1 MMDPNDPVAVARNAG
16 LPENL
21 AAYMPRYVHI
31 ESGGNP
37 NARTGSYSGL
47 LQMGPDE
54 IRRYGGSG
62 LAQGAK
68 MYADRANWFQGQYGR
83 PPSPTELYLINQQG
97 EGGVAKHMAN
107 PGAPAWQNMASTAE
121 GQQKGEAWAKRAIW
135 GNVPDDIKKQF
146 PGGVDSLTSQQF
158 MDIWKNKV
166 EHTPIPPRPPAD
178 IPLTDAQWRQKTGA
192 PPPPS
197 TGDVAA
203 ASATGSATPASAAAG
218 PQASLPMRPPGAP
231 RATITNPAGL
241 SPIGNAQ
248 TWDQVRTGGGGPSTA
263 APAARA
269 AAPGLGSLGSQIA
282 SALSPR
288 GGAAAPQSGY
298 VDPTTGH
305 GIVNPS
311 GSGEQAMGITRDI
324 GPMAASRVTPPAARP
339 APAPQRG
346 VAAPTQSSGATTAP
360 PPAAP
365 VPPPR
370 PDFNNARPI
379 PFAGSVDPVTGAARP
394 GQGAPDLSGP
404 TPPAPPEAGALA
416 GPPPPPPQSSAG
428 PAAAAPMT
436 IGGVQ
441 LFPPQP
447 SLPTNPPPTVANGL
461 PWPQTVAPPVIPPPQ
476 PNQVL
481 GLSPFATGPQPQQ
494 QAQTLPLAPFQPDWS
509 NFNIPFTFDA
519 NG

>member
-1 MMDPNDPVAVARNAG
+1 MIPVAVARNAG

-62 LAQGAK
+62 LAARREDVCRPSK
-68 MYADRANWFQGQYGR
+68 LVPRSVRPTAITDRALSDQSAGRRRRSQAHGQSR
-83 PPSPTELYLINQQG
+83 R
-97 EGGVAKHMAN
+97 ACFA
-107 PGAPAWQNMASTAE
+107 NMASAAE

-379 PFAGSVDPVTGAARP
+379 PFAGSVDPVTERVVPAKVRQIFP
-394 GQGAPDLSGP
+394 GQHHRRRPR
-404 TPPAPPEAGALA
+404 LA
-416 GPPPPPPQSSAG
+416 R
-428 PAAAAPMT
+428 
-436 IGGVQ
+436 
-441 LFPPQP
+441 
-447 SLPTNPPPTVANGL
+447 
-461 PWPQTVAPPVIPPPQ
+461 
-476 PNQVL
+476 
-481 GLSPFATGPQPQQ
+481 
-494 QAQTLPLAPFQPDWS
+494 
-509 NFNIPFTFDA
+509 
-519 NG
+519 